1 MGELLL
7 SLMVADM
14 YLQPT
19 IGGCI
24 SENAR
29 YG

>member
-1 MGELLL
+1 MVGI
-7 SLMVADM
+7 SCLMVADM
-14 YLQPT
+14 YLQPI

-24 SENAR
+24 SANIH